1 MAVVGEEP
9 KEGGVGAR
17 VQAEGKAANGPINNE
32 TGDLARWCGGSKAD
46 VVGRGAEER
55 RVQGVK

>member
-1 MAVVGEEP
+1 MAVGGEEP
-9 KEGGVGAR
+9 EEVGATAR
-17 VQAEGKAANGPINNE
+17 LQVEGKAANGPINNE